1 MSDNNN
7 SSVPSINENQQ
18 IILDGKATAAS
29 IKEDLK
35 ARVARLRDAGVPVGL
50 GTVLVGEDPGSL
62 KYVAGKH
69 KDCTEVG
76 IDSIRIDLPESAS
89 QEEVLDAVLGL
100 NENPDCTGYIIQLPL
115 PKHINQTE
123 VISAIDPDKDADG
136 LHPVNLGELVLHP
149 HGDPGVPEPCTP
161 KGIITLLRRYG
172 IDLDGK
178 KDADGLHPV
187 NLGELVLHP
196 HGDPGVPEPCTPKG
210 IITLL
215 RRYGIDLDG
224 KNVCVIGRGVTVGR
238 TIGLLLTRSD
248 VNATVD
254 LCHTGTVD
262 LKDHVRRADVI
273 VSCAGSAGLIKPDWL
288 GDGADHN
295 GVVLVDVGV
304 SRKIDPETGKSRIRG
319 DFDRDCWTDPRV
331 RAYTP
336 NPGGVGPMT
345 RVMLLE
351 NVVDMAERRL

>member
-7 SSVPSINENQQ
+7 SSVSSNENQQ
-18 IILDGKATAAS
+18 IILDGKATAAN

-35 ARVARLRDAGVPVGL
+35 ARVTKLRDAGIPVGL
-50 GTVLVGEDPGSL
+50 GTILVGEDPGSL

-100 NENPDCTGYIIQLPL
+100 NENPDCTGYIVQLPL

-123 VISAIDPDKDADG
+123 VISAIDPG
-136 LHPVNLGELVLHP
+136 
-149 HGDPGVPEPCTP
+149 
-161 KGIITLLRRYG
+161 
-172 IDLDGK
+172 

-262 LKDHVRRADVI
+262 LKEYVRRADVI
-273 VSCAGSAGLIKPDWL
+273 ISCAGSAGLIKPDWL

>member
-7 SSVPSINENQQ
+7 FSVSNETQQ

-100 NENPDCTGYIIQLPL
+100 NENPDCTGYIVQLPL

-123 VISAIDPDKDADG
+123 VISAIDSD
-136 LHPVNLGELVLHP
+136 
-149 HGDPGVPEPCTP
+149 
-161 KGIITLLRRYG
+161 
-172 IDLDGK
+172 

-262 LKDHVRRADVI
+262 LKEHVRRADVI

-319 DFDRDCWTDPRV
+319 DFDRNCWTDPRV

-351 NVVDMAERRL
+351 NVVDMAERWL

>member
-1 MSDNNN
+1 MLDNNN
-7 SSVPSINENQQ
+7 SSVSSNENQQ

-35 ARVARLRDAGVPVGL
+35 ARVARLRDAGIPVGL
-50 GTVLVGEDPGSL
+50 GTILVGEDPGSL

-100 NENPDCTGYIIQLPL
+100 NENPDCTGYIVQLPL

-123 VISAIDPDKDADG
+123 VISAIDPG
-136 LHPVNLGELVLHP
+136 
-149 HGDPGVPEPCTP
+149 
-161 KGIITLLRRYG
+161 
-172 IDLDGK
+172 

-262 LKDHVRRADVI
+262 LKEHVRRADVI

>member
-123 VISAIDPDKDADG
+123 VISAIDPD
-136 LHPVNLGELVLHP
+136 
-149 HGDPGVPEPCTP
+149 
-161 KGIITLLRRYG
+161 
-172 IDLDGK
+172 

>member
-1 MSDNNN
+1 MLDNNN
-7 SSVPSINENQQ
+7 PSVSSNETQQ

-35 ARVARLRDAGVPVGL
+35 ARVARLRDAGIPVGL

-100 NENPDCTGYIIQLPL
+100 NGNPDCTGYIVQLPL

-123 VISAIDPDKDADG
+123 VINAIDPSKDADG
-136 LHPVNLGELVLHP
+136 LHPM
-149 HGDPGVPEPCTP
+149 
-161 KGIITLLRRYG
+161 
-172 IDLDGK
+172 
-178 KDADGLHPV
+178 

-262 LKDHVRRADVI
+262 LKEHVRRADVI
-273 VSCAGSAGLIKPDWL
+273 ISCAGSAGLIKPDWL

>member
-1 MSDNNN
+1 MLDNNN
-7 SSVPSINENQQ
+7 SSVSSINETQQ

-35 ARVARLRDAGVPVGL
+35 ARVARLRDAGIPVGL

-100 NENPDCTGYIIQLPL
+100 NGNPDCTGYIVQLPL

-123 VISAIDPDKDADG
+123 VISAIDPGKDADG
-136 LHPVNLGELVLHP
+136 LHPM
-149 HGDPGVPEPCTP
+149 
-161 KGIITLLRRYG
+161 
-172 IDLDGK
+172 
-178 KDADGLHPV
+178 

-262 LKDHVRRADVI
+262 LKEHVRRADVI

>member
-1 MSDNNN
+1 MLDNNN
-7 SSVPSINENQQ
+7 SSVSSNENQQ

-35 ARVARLRDAGVPVGL
+35 ARVARLRDAGIPVGL
-50 GTVLVGEDPGSL
+50 GTILVGEDPGSL

-100 NENPDCTGYIIQLPL
+100 NENPDCTGYIVQLPL

-123 VISAIDPDKDADG
+123 VISAIDPG
-136 LHPVNLGELVLHP
+136 
-149 HGDPGVPEPCTP
+149 
-161 KGIITLLRRYG
+161 
-172 IDLDGK
+172 

-262 LKDHVRRADVI
+262 LKEHVRRADVI

-288 GDGADHN
+288 GGGVDHN

-304 SRKIDPETGKSRIRG
+304 SREVDPETWKSRIRG

>member
-1 MSDNNN
+1 MIS
-7 SSVPSINENQQ
+7 
-18 IILDGKATAAS
+18 T
-29 IKEDLK
+29 
-35 ARVARLRDAGVPVGL
+35 VGL
-50 GTVLVGEDPGSL
+50 AEICNLRRGIVKDVQM
-62 KYVAGKH
+62 YVAGKH

-76 IDSIRIDLPESAS
+76 IDSIRIDLPETAS

-100 NENPDCTGYIIQLPL
+100 NENPDCTGYIVQLPL

-123 VISAIDPDKDADG
+123 VISAIDPG
-136 LHPVNLGELVLHP
+136 
-149 HGDPGVPEPCTP
+149 
-161 KGIITLLRRYG
+161 
-172 IDLDGK
+172 

-304 SRKIDPETGKSRIRG
+304 AREVDPETGKSRIRG

>member
-1 MSDNNN
+1 MLDNNN
-7 SSVPSINENQQ
+7 SSISSNENQQ
-18 IILDGKATAAS
+18 IILDGKATAAN

-35 ARVARLRDAGVPVGL
+35 TRVARLRDAGIPVGL
-50 GTVLVGEDPGSL
+50 GTILVGEDPGSL

-100 NENPDCTGYIIQLPL
+100 NENPDCTGYIVQLPL

-123 VISAIDPDKDADG
+123 VISAIDPG
-136 LHPVNLGELVLHP
+136 
-149 HGDPGVPEPCTP
+149 
-161 KGIITLLRRYG
+161 
-172 IDLDGK
+172 

-238 TIGLLLTRSD
+238 TIGMLLTRSD

-262 LKDHVRRADVI
+262 LKEHVIRADVI

-304 SRKIDPETGKSRIRG
+304 AREVDPETGKSRIRG

>member
-7 SSVPSINENQQ
+7 SSVSSINENQQ
-18 IILDGKATAAS
+18 IILDGKAASAS

-35 ARVARLRDAGVPVGL
+35 ARVTKLRDAGIPVGL
-50 GTVLVGEDPGSL
+50 GTILVGKDPGSL

-76 IDSIRIDLPESAS
+76 IDSIRIDLPETAS

-100 NENPDCTGYIIQLPL
+100 NENPDCTGYIVQLPL
-115 PKHINQTE
+115 PKHVNQTE
-123 VISAIDPDKDADG
+123 VINAIDPS
-136 LHPVNLGELVLHP
+136 
-149 HGDPGVPEPCTP
+149 
-161 KGIITLLRRYG
+161 
-172 IDLDGK
+172 

>member
-1 MSDNNN
+1 MLDNNN
-7 SSVPSINENQQ
+7 SNVSSINETQQ

-35 ARVARLRDAGVPVGL
+35 ARVARLRDAGIPVGL

-100 NENPDCTGYIIQLPL
+100 NGNPDCTGYIVQLPL

-123 VISAIDPDKDADG
+123 VINAIDPSKDADG
-136 LHPVNLGELVLHP
+136 LHPM
-149 HGDPGVPEPCTP
+149 
-161 KGIITLLRRYG
+161 
-172 IDLDGK
+172 
-178 KDADGLHPV
+178 

-262 LKDHVRRADVI
+262 LKEHVRRADVI

>member
-7 SSVPSINENQQ
+7 SSVSSINETQQ

-35 ARVARLRDAGVPVGL
+35 ARVARLRDAGIPVGL

-100 NENPDCTGYIIQLPL
+100 NGNPDCTGYIVQLPL

-123 VISAIDPDKDADG
+123 VINAIDPSKDADG
-136 LHPVNLGELVLHP
+136 LHPM
-149 HGDPGVPEPCTP
+149 
-161 KGIITLLRRYG
+161 
-172 IDLDGK
+172 
-178 KDADGLHPV
+178 

-262 LKDHVRRADVI
+262 LKEHVRRADVI

-288 GDGADHN
+288 GDDADHN

>member
-1 MSDNNN
+1 MLDNNN
-7 SSVPSINENQQ
+7 SSVSSNENQQ

-35 ARVARLRDAGVPVGL
+35 ARVARLRDAGIPVGL
-50 GTVLVGEDPGSL
+50 GTILVGEDPGSL

-100 NENPDCTGYIIQLPL
+100 NENPDCTGYIVQLPL
-115 PKHINQTE
+115 PKRINQTE
-123 VISAIDPDKDADG
+123 VISAIDPGKDADG

-149 HGDPGVPEPCTP
+149 HG
-161 KGIITLLRRYG
+161 Y
-172 IDLDGK
+172 
-178 KDADGLHPV
+178 
-187 NLGELVLHP
+187 
-196 HGDPGVPEPCTPKG
+196 PGVPEPCTPKG

-262 LKDHVRRADVI
+262 LKEHVRRADVI

-288 GDGADHN
+288 GGGVDHN

-304 SRKIDPETGKSRIRG
+304 SREVDPETWKSRIRG
-319 DFDRDCWTDPRV
+319 DFDRDCWTGPRV

>member
-1 MSDNNN
+1 MLDNNN
-7 SSVPSINENQQ
+7 SSVSSNENQQ

-35 ARVARLRDAGVPVGL
+35 ARVARLRDAGIPVGL

-100 NENPDCTGYIIQLPL
+100 NENPDCTGYIVQLPL
-115 PKHINQTE
+115 PKHINQDE
-123 VISAIDPDKDADG
+123 VINAIDPSKDADG
-136 LHPVNLGELVLHP
+136 LHPM
-149 HGDPGVPEPCTP
+149 
-161 KGIITLLRRYG
+161 
-172 IDLDGK
+172 
-178 KDADGLHPV
+178 

-262 LKDHVRRADVI
+262 LKEHVKRADVI

>member
-1 MSDNNN
+1 MLDNNN
-7 SSVPSINENQQ
+7 SNVSSINETQQ

-35 ARVARLRDAGVPVGL
+35 ARVARLRDAGIPVGL

-100 NENPDCTGYIIQLPL
+100 NGNPDCTGYIVQLPL

-123 VISAIDPDKDADG
+123 VISAIDPGKDADG
-136 LHPVNLGELVLHP
+136 LHPMNLGELVLHP

-172 IDLDGK
+172 I
-178 KDADGLHPV
+178 V
-187 NLGELVLHP
+187 
-196 HGDPGVPEPCTPKG
+196 
-210 IITLL
+210 
-215 RRYGIDLDG
+215 LDG

-262 LKDHVRRADVI
+262 LKEHVRRADVI

>member
-7 SSVPSINENQQ
+7 SSVSSNENQQ

-35 ARVARLRDAGVPVGL
+35 ARVTKLRDAGIPVGL
-50 GTVLVGEDPGSL
+50 GTILVGEDPGSL

-100 NENPDCTGYIIQLPL
+100 NENPDCTGYIVQLPL

-123 VISAIDPDKDADG
+123 VISAIDPG
-136 LHPVNLGELVLHP
+136 
-149 HGDPGVPEPCTP
+149 
-161 KGIITLLRRYG
+161 
-172 IDLDGK
+172 

-262 LKDHVRRADVI
+262 LKEHVRRADVI

>member
-1 MSDNNN
+1 MLDNNN
-7 SSVPSINENQQ
+7 SSVSSINENQQ

-35 ARVARLRDAGVPVGL
+35 ARVARLRDAGIPVGL

-76 IDSIRIDLPESAS
+76 IDSIRIDLPETAS
-89 QEEVLDAVLGL
+89 QEEVLDAVLSL
-100 NENPDCTGYIIQLPL
+100 NENPDCTGYIVQLPL
-115 PKHINQTE
+115 PKHVNQTE
-123 VISAIDPDKDADG
+123 VINAIDPSKDADG
-136 LHPVNLGELVLHP
+136 LHPM
-149 HGDPGVPEPCTP
+149 
-161 KGIITLLRRYG
+161 
-172 IDLDGK
+172 
-178 KDADGLHPV
+178 

>member
-1 MSDNNN
+1 MLDNNN
-7 SSVPSINENQQ
+7 SSVSSINETQQ

-35 ARVARLRDAGVPVGL
+35 ARVARLRDAGIPVGL
-50 GTVLVGEDPGSL
+50 GTILVGEDPGSL

-100 NENPDCTGYIIQLPL
+100 NGNPDCTGYIVQLPL

-123 VISAIDPDKDADG
+123 VISAIDPGKDADG
-136 LHPVNLGELVLHP
+136 LHPM
-149 HGDPGVPEPCTP
+149 
-161 KGIITLLRRYG
+161 
-172 IDLDGK
+172 
-178 KDADGLHPV
+178 

-262 LKDHVRRADVI
+262 LKEHVRRADVI

-288 GDGADHN
+288 GDGANHN

-319 DFDRDCWTDPRV
+319 DFDRDCWTDSRV

>member
-7 SSVPSINENQQ
+7 SSISSNENQQ

-35 ARVARLRDAGVPVGL
+35 TRVARLRDAGIPVGL
-50 GTVLVGEDPGSL
+50 GTILVGEDPGSL

-100 NENPDCTGYIIQLPL
+100 NENPDCTGYIVQLPL

-123 VISAIDPDKDADG
+123 VISAIDPG
-136 LHPVNLGELVLHP
+136 
-149 HGDPGVPEPCTP
+149 
-161 KGIITLLRRYG
+161 
-172 IDLDGK
+172 

-262 LKDHVRRADVI
+262 LKEHVRRADVI

-304 SRKIDPETGKSRIRG
+304 SRKIDLNAGKSKIYG

>member
-1 MSDNNN
+1 MLDNNN
-7 SSVPSINENQQ
+7 FSVSSNENQQ
-18 IILDGKATAAS
+18 IILDGKATAAN
-29 IKEDLK
+29 IKENLK
-35 ARVARLRDAGVPVGL
+35 ARVARLRDAGIPVGL
-50 GTVLVGEDPGSL
+50 GTILVGEDPGSL

-100 NENPDCTGYIIQLPL
+100 NENPDCTGYIVQLPL

-123 VISAIDPDKDADG
+123 VISAIDPG
-136 LHPVNLGELVLHP
+136 
-149 HGDPGVPEPCTP
+149 
-161 KGIITLLRRYG
+161 
-172 IDLDGK
+172 

-304 SRKIDPETGKSRIRG
+304 SREVDAEIRG

>member
-100 NENPDCTGYIIQLPL
+100 NENPDCTGYIVQLPL

-123 VISAIDPDKDADG
+123 VISAIDPD
-136 LHPVNLGELVLHP
+136 
-149 HGDPGVPEPCTP
+149 
-161 KGIITLLRRYG
+161 
-172 IDLDGK
+172 

>member
-1 MSDNNN
+1 MLDNNN
-7 SSVPSINENQQ
+7 STVSSINENQQ
-18 IILDGKATAAS
+18 IILDGKATAAN

-35 ARVARLRDAGVPVGL
+35 ARVARLRDAGIPVGL
-50 GTVLVGEDPGSL
+50 GTILVGEDPGSL

-76 IDSIRIDLPESAS
+76 IDSIRIDLPETAS
-89 QEEVLDAVLGL
+89 QEEVLDAVLSL
-100 NENPDCTGYIIQLPL
+100 NENPDCTGYIVQLPL

-123 VISAIDPDKDADG
+123 VISAIDPG
-136 LHPVNLGELVLHP
+136 
-149 HGDPGVPEPCTP
+149 
-161 KGIITLLRRYG
+161 
-172 IDLDGK
+172 

-262 LKDHVRRADVI
+262 LKEHVRRADVI

-304 SRKIDPETGKSRIRG
+304 SRKIDPETGKSRIHG

-331 RAYTP
+331 RAYSP

>member
-1 MSDNNN
+1 MLDNNN
-7 SSVPSINENQQ
+7 SSVSSINETQQ
-18 IILDGKATAAS
+18 IILDGKATAAN

-35 ARVARLRDAGVPVGL
+35 ARVTKLRDAGIPVGL
-50 GTVLVGEDPGSL
+50 GTILVGEDPGSL

-100 NENPDCTGYIIQLPL
+100 NENPDCTGYIVQLPL
-115 PKHINQTE
+115 PKHVNQTE
-123 VISAIDPDKDADG
+123 VISAIDPG
-136 LHPVNLGELVLHP
+136 
-149 HGDPGVPEPCTP
+149 
-161 KGIITLLRRYG
+161 
-172 IDLDGK
+172 

-262 LKDHVRRADVI
+262 LKEHVRRADVI

-288 GDGADHN
+288 GDGANHN

>member
-1 MSDNNN
+1 MLDNNN
-7 SSVPSINENQQ
+7 SSVSSINETQQ

-35 ARVARLRDAGVPVGL
+35 ARVARLRDAGIPVGL

-100 NENPDCTGYIIQLPL
+100 NGNPDCTGYIVQLPL
-115 PKHINQTE
+115 PKHINQDE
-123 VISAIDPDKDADG
+123 VINAIDPSKDADG
-136 LHPVNLGELVLHP
+136 LHPM
-149 HGDPGVPEPCTP
+149 
-161 KGIITLLRRYG
+161 
-172 IDLDGK
+172 
-178 KDADGLHPV
+178 

-262 LKDHVRRADVI
+262 LKEHVRRADVI
-273 VSCAGSAGLIKPDWL
+273 ISCAGSAGLIKPDWL

-319 DFDRDCWTDPRV
+319 DFDRDCWTDSRV

>member
-1 MSDNNN
+1 MLDNNN
-7 SSVPSINENQQ
+7 SSVSSINETQQ
-18 IILDGKATAAS
+18 IILDGKATATS

-35 ARVARLRDAGVPVGL
+35 ARVARLRDAGIPVGL

-100 NENPDCTGYIIQLPL
+100 NGNPDCTGYIVQLPL

-123 VISAIDPDKDADG
+123 VINAIDPSKDADG
-136 LHPVNLGELVLHP
+136 LHPMNLGELVLHP

-172 IDLDGK
+172 I
-178 KDADGLHPV
+178 A
-187 NLGELVLHP
+187 
-196 HGDPGVPEPCTPKG
+196 
-210 IITLL
+210 
-215 RRYGIDLDG
+215 LDG

-273 VSCAGSAGLIKPDWL
+273 ISCAGSAGLIKPDWL
-288 GDGADHN
+288 GDD
-295 GVVLVDVGV
+295 VVLVDVGV
-304 SRKIDPETGKSRIRG
+304 SRVRLVNTYTSPLGVSEYDAGKVRPLTVTVSAVKIQVLTVAVVLAVFMGASLSALSALSVVWAGPFALPLET
-319 DFDRDCWTDPRV
+319 
-331 RAYTP
+331 
-336 NPGGVGPMT
+336 
-345 RVMLLE
+345 E
-351 NVVDMAERRL
+351 

>member
-1 MSDNNN
+1 MLDNNN
-7 SSVPSINENQQ
+7 SSAPSINENQQ
-18 IILDGKATAAS
+18 IILDGKATAVS

-35 ARVARLRDAGVPVGL
+35 ARVARLRDAGIPVGL

-76 IDSIRIDLPESAS
+76 IDSIRIDLPETAS

-100 NENPDCTGYIIQLPL
+100 NENPDCTGYIVQLPL
-115 PKHINQTE
+115 PKHINQDE
-123 VISAIDPDKDADG
+123 VINAIDPS
-136 LHPVNLGELVLHP
+136 
-149 HGDPGVPEPCTP
+149 
-161 KGIITLLRRYG
+161 
-172 IDLDGK
+172 

-238 TIGLLLTRSD
+238 TIGLLLTKSD

>member
-7 SSVPSINENQQ
+7 SSISSNENQQ

-35 ARVARLRDAGVPVGL
+35 TRVARLRDAGIPVGL

-100 NENPDCTGYIIQLPL
+100 NENPDCTGYIVQLPL

-123 VISAIDPDKDADG
+123 VISAIDPD
-136 LHPVNLGELVLHP
+136 
-149 HGDPGVPEPCTP
+149 
-161 KGIITLLRRYG
+161 
-172 IDLDGK
+172 

>member
-7 SSVPSINENQQ
+7 SSISSNENQQ
-18 IILDGKATAAS
+18 IILDGKATAAN

-35 ARVARLRDAGVPVGL
+35 TRVARLRDAGIPVGL
-50 GTVLVGEDPGSL
+50 GTILVGEDPGSL

-100 NENPDCTGYIIQLPL
+100 NENPDCTGYIVQLPL

-123 VISAIDPDKDADG
+123 VISAIDPD
-136 LHPVNLGELVLHP
+136 
-149 HGDPGVPEPCTP
+149 
-161 KGIITLLRRYG
+161 
-172 IDLDGK
+172 

>member
-7 SSVPSINENQQ
+7 SSVSSINETQQ

-35 ARVARLRDAGVPVGL
+35 ARVARLRDAGIPVGL

-62 KYVAGKH
+62 KYVTGKH

-100 NENPDCTGYIIQLPL
+100 NGNPDCTGYIVQLPL
-115 PKHINQTE
+115 PKHINQDE
-123 VISAIDPDKDADG
+123 VINAIDPSKDADG
-136 LHPVNLGELVLHP
+136 LHPM
-149 HGDPGVPEPCTP
+149 
-161 KGIITLLRRYG
+161 
-172 IDLDGK
+172 
-178 KDADGLHPV
+178 

-262 LKDHVRRADVI
+262 LKEHVRRADVI

-288 GDGADHN
+288 GDDADHN

>member
-7 SSVPSINENQQ
+7 SSVSSINETQQ

-35 ARVARLRDAGVPVGL
+35 ASVARLRDAGIPVGL

-100 NENPDCTGYIIQLPL
+100 NGNPDCTGYIVQLPL
-115 PKHINQTE
+115 PKHINQDE
-123 VISAIDPDKDADG
+123 VISAIDPGKDADG
-136 LHPVNLGELVLHP
+136 LHPMNLGELVLHP

-172 IDLDGK
+172 I
-178 KDADGLHPV
+178 V
-187 NLGELVLHP
+187 
-196 HGDPGVPEPCTPKG
+196 
-210 IITLL
+210 
-215 RRYGIDLDG
+215 LDG

-262 LKDHVRRADVI
+262 LKEHVRRADVI

-288 GDGADHN
+288 GDD
-295 GVVLVDVGV
+295 VVLVDVGV

>member
-1 MSDNNN
+1 MLDNNN
-7 SSVPSINENQQ
+7 SSVSSINETQQ

-35 ARVARLRDAGVPVGL
+35 ARVTKLRDAGIPVGL
-50 GTVLVGEDPGSL
+50 GTILVGEDPGSL

-100 NENPDCTGYIIQLPL
+100 NENPDCTGYIVQLPL
-115 PKHINQTE
+115 PKHVNQTE
-123 VISAIDPDKDADG
+123 VISAIDPG
-136 LHPVNLGELVLHP
+136 
-149 HGDPGVPEPCTP
+149 
-161 KGIITLLRRYG
+161 
-172 IDLDGK
+172 

-262 LKDHVRRADVI
+262 LKEHVRRADVI

-288 GDGADHN
+288 GDGANHN

>member
-1 MSDNNN
+1 MLDNNN
-7 SSVPSINENQQ
+7 SSVSSNENQQ

-35 ARVARLRDAGVPVGL
+35 ARVARLRDAGIPVGL

-100 NENPDCTGYIIQLPL
+100 NENPDCTGYIVQLPL

-123 VISAIDPDKDADG
+123 VISAIDPG
-136 LHPVNLGELVLHP
+136 
-149 HGDPGVPEPCTP
+149 
-161 KGIITLLRRYG
+161 
-172 IDLDGK
+172 

-262 LKDHVRRADVI
+262 LKEHVRRADVI

>member
-7 SSVPSINENQQ
+7 SSVSSINETQQ

-35 ARVARLRDAGVPVGL
+35 ARVARLRDAGIPVGL

-100 NENPDCTGYIIQLPL
+100 NGNPDCTGYIVQLPL

-123 VISAIDPDKDADG
+123 VINAIDPSKDADG
-136 LHPVNLGELVLHP
+136 LHPM
-149 HGDPGVPEPCTP
+149 
-161 KGIITLLRRYG
+161 
-172 IDLDGK
+172 
-178 KDADGLHPV
+178 

-262 LKDHVRRADVI
+262 LKEHVRRADVI

-288 GDGADHN
+288 GD

>member
-1 MSDNNN
+1 MANNITN
-7 SSVPSINENQQ
+7 NLDGTQQ

-35 ARVARLRDAGVPVGL
+35 TRVSKLRDAGIPVGL

-69 KDCTEVG
+69 KDCEDVG

-89 QEEVLDAVLGL
+89 QKEVLDAILSL
-100 NENPDCTGYIIQLPL
+100 NENPNCTGYIIQLPL
-115 PKHINQTE
+115 PNHINQTE
-123 VISAIDPDKDADG
+123 VISAIDPNKDADG
-136 LHPVNLGELVLHP
+136 LHPMNLGELVLHP
-149 HGDPGVPEPCTP
+149 HEDPGVPEPCTP

-172 IDLDGK
+172 IDL
-178 KDADGLHPV
+178 
-187 NLGELVLHP
+187 N
-196 HGDPGVPEPCTPKG
+196 
-210 IITLL
+210 
-215 RRYGIDLDG
+215 G

-288 GDGADHN
+288 GDG
-295 GVVLVDVGV
+295 VVLVDVGV
-304 SRKIDPETGKSRIRG
+304 SRTVDPETGKSRIRG
-319 DFDRDCWTDPRV
+319 DVDRVCWTDPRV
-331 RAYTP
+331 GAYTP

-351 NVVDMAERRL
+351 NVVDMAKRRL

>member
-1 MSDNNN
+1 MLDNNN
-7 SSVPSINENQQ
+7 SSVSSINETQQ

-35 ARVARLRDAGVPVGL
+35 ARVARLRDAGIPVGL

-100 NENPDCTGYIIQLPL
+100 NGNPDCTGYIVQLPL

-123 VISAIDPDKDADG
+123 VINAIDPSKDADG
-136 LHPVNLGELVLHP
+136 LHPM
-149 HGDPGVPEPCTP
+149 
-161 KGIITLLRRYG
+161 
-172 IDLDGK
+172 
-178 KDADGLHPV
+178 

-262 LKDHVRRADVI
+262 LKEHVRRADVI

-288 GDGADHN
+288 GDD
-295 GVVLVDVGV
+295 VVLVDVGV

>member
-1 MSDNNN
+1 MLDNNN
-7 SSVPSINENQQ
+7 SSVSSNENQQ
-18 IILDGKATAAS
+18 IILDGKATAAN

-35 ARVARLRDAGVPVGL
+35 ARVTKLRDAGIPVGL
-50 GTVLVGEDPGSL
+50 GTILVGEDPGSL
-62 KYVAGKH
+62 KYVTGKH

-76 IDSIRIDLPESAS
+76 IDSIRIDLPETAS
-89 QEEVLDAVLGL
+89 QEEVLDAVLAL
-100 NENPDCTGYIIQLPL
+100 NENPDCTGYIVQLPL
-115 PKHINQTE
+115 PKHVNQTE
-123 VISAIDPDKDADG
+123 VISAIDPG
-136 LHPVNLGELVLHP
+136 
-149 HGDPGVPEPCTP
+149 
-161 KGIITLLRRYG
+161 
-172 IDLDGK
+172 